1 MYYFFLLYSFLQKY
15 NNSVEWTISEWLINY
30 QGGFTRRGLLGE
42 LIFQFSKIIGITIRE
57 AILIFQ
63 IITYI
68 VYFFLIFFFLR
79 NINSSLI
86 IIFAVFSPLFITYP
100 IAEVEVLGRK
110 EIFVFI
116 SFLIIAIIFSFKK
129 INSKHYIY

>member
-1 MYYFFLLYSFLQKY
+1 MTKLNFNFYLKFIFYYFFLLYSFSQKY

-68 VYFFLIFFFLR
+68 VYFFDFFLFE
-79 NINSSLI
+79 NIIHL
-86 IIFAVFSPLFITYP
+86 
-100 IAEVEVLGRK
+100 
-110 EIFVFI
+110 
-116 SFLIIAIIFSFKK
+116 
-129 INSKHYIY
+129 